1 MRRQTILAAVSSL
14 AIVAA
19 MAGSA
24 LAQEPRPLLPGDEV
38 EGEITESDPSGP
50 DSAYRYDSYAVTAVA
65 GQRFEAVMRSEA
77 FDAFL
82 QVQRQGQDEDGVPL
96 ATDDDGLGEG
106 TNSRLRFT
114 AAEDGVYVIRARP
127 LSGQDGGAYTLGLTE
142 RAPAG
147 TAPTPQDIR
156 LGQTVEGEIAAGDPE
171 SDAGIPYDAFV
182 FSGRR
187 GDRVALA
194 LDSEAFDPMVRIGRT
209 VDGVFTELDSNDDGS
224 DSGLNS
230 RLVFTL
236 PEDGAYEV
244 RATPLGVSGAGAYSL
259 TLSEGPPPV
268 QAQTIRLG
276 ETVRGELTE
285 QDGRNADG
293 AYADAY
299 RFTGREG
306 QRVRIDMT
314 STRFDTYLELFDD
327 NQSSLATDDDGG
339 PEGTNSR
346 LVFTLPSDGSYVV
359 EARAFSEATGEYRL
373 VITEVEPDKP
383 PQPLAF
389 GATLQGEIGETD
401 SRDSDD
407 RGYDA
412 FVFEG
417 REGQRVRATMRSGD
431 FDTYLQI
438 GHAEGDFTA
447 LARDDDG
454 LGEGTDSQLSFTLPA
469 DGRYVLRAA
478 ALGSDGEGLYSL
490 ELQDRGPQP
499 QPGSLLL
506 GVTARGTLT
515 ETDATAEDNS
525 FYDAYRLT
533 LKEGEKLVFKMVSNE
548 VDSFLVIGRT
558 GEDDAFEGLGSDD
571 DGLSDT
577 HSKLEWTA
585 PEDGTY
591 EIRAGTFQQ
600 GQTGAYALMVEK
612 QP

>member
-1 MRRQTILAAVSSL
+1 M
-14 AIVAA
+14 
-19 MAGSA
+19 
-24 LAQEPRPLLPGDEV
+24 
-38 EGEITESDPSGP
+38 
-50 DSAYRYDSYAVTAVA
+50 
-65 GQRFEAVMRSEA
+65 
-77 FDAFL
+77 
-82 QVQRQGQDEDGVPL
+82 PL